1 MDDTRTS
8 VTYDST
14 FHTVAS
20 QPEIIGKY
28 EIIAEVGRGSMGKVY
43 QAFDSFGGREV
54 AIKVAHPQYV
64 RQD

>member
-28 EIIAEVGRGSMGKVY
+28 EIIAEVGRGSMGTVY
-43 QAFDSFGGREV
+43 QAFDLSNSV
-54 AIKVAHPQYV
+54 QYFP
-64 RQD
+64 D